1 MRVIYFILFLI
12 PSVGYGQVSRN
23 IKADSLPIVVRTK
36 LAEKYSSYKIVS
48 LSEVRGAK
56 QSCTYKVE
64 LQRKSTLLELE
75 LDSAATVLKK
85 SKSKVYTFD
94 HSLDPSAPHKS
105 SPYEGTNHQ
114 H

>member
-1 MRVIYFILFLI
+1 MRVIYLVLLLI
-12 PSVGYGQVSRN
+12 PSIGFCQVSKK
-23 IKADSLPIVVRTK
+23 IKSDSLPTVVRAK
-36 LAEKYSSYKIVS
+36 LAEKYASYKIVS
-48 LSEVRGAK
+48 LSEVKDAN
-56 QSCTYKVE
+56 QNCIYKVE
-64 LQRKSTLLELE
+64 LQRKSTILELE

-94 HSLDPSAPHKS
+94 HSLDPSTPHKS